1 MDDTQDRYAGDGAW
15 RQWFEICSVAGCGE
29 EDARRLRA
37 QIVPAM
43 MRRLAACGVSPEE
56 TQGEDPVAFF
66 DAFFQLRGSRE
77 GAKPLKLWFAH
88 RIRAEGLAMRDF
100 VCGTLFGAASGRVHD
115 IVVDWIA
122 ALKGWRPRTLRGED
136 GRRRLVWEGAPTDET
151 AAALQAGDAAP
162 DAADLLDAEPLR
174 RQIEN
179 ALSRTAAK
187 LGVEKT
193 AVALL
198 LYATAQDVPLTDAAV
213 LEGLQTGKSR
223 AYALREKV
231 VKRMKAELSELDEEA
246 GSPLAGRLL
255 LEVCE
260 AAVPAA
266 TRVRWENHA

>member
-1 MDDTQDRYAGDGAW
+1 MDDTSDRYAGDAAW
-15 RQWFEICSVAGCGE
+15 EDWFRICSVAGCNA

-66 DAFFQLRGSRE
+66 DAFFSLKGSRE

-88 RIRAEGLAMRDF
+88 RIRTEGIALRDF

-115 IVVDWIA
+115 IVTDWIA
-122 ALKGWRPRTLRGED
+122 ALKGWRPRTLRDAD
-136 GRRRLVWEGAPTDET
+136 GRRRLVWEGAPADEA
-151 AAALQAGDAAP
+151 AAALQAGDAPPDDPDFLDEAP
-162 DAADLLDAEPLR
+162 MR
-174 RQIEN
+174 REIEN
-179 ALSRTAAK
+179 ALFRTAAR
-187 LGVEKT
+187 LGVEKS

-223 AYALREKV
+223 AYALREKA
-231 VKRMKAELSELDEEA
+231 VKRIGAELADAEGA
-246 GSPLAGRLL
+246 GSPLFGRLL

-260 AAVPAA
+260 AAIPEA
-266 TRVRWENHA
+266 VRAQLEKQP

>member
-1 MDDTQDRYAGDGAW
+1 MDDTQDRYAGDGVW

-88 RIRAEGLAMRDF
+88 RIRTEGLAMRDF

-136 GRRRLVWEGAPTDET
+136 GRRRLVWEGAPADEG
-151 AAALQAGDAAP
+151 AAALQAGDVAP

-174 RQIEN
+174 RQIED
-179 ALSRTAAK
+179 ALSRAAAK
-187 LGVEKT
+187 LGVEKS

>member
-1 MDDTQDRYAGDGAW
+1 MDENQDRYAGDAAW
-15 RQWFEICSVAGCGE
+15 EEWFRICSVAGCGAGE
-29 EDARRLRA
+29 AARLRA

-66 DAFFQLRGSRE
+66 DAFFRLKGSRE

-88 RIRAEGLAMRDF
+88 RIRAEGIAMRDF

-122 ALKGWRPRTLRGED
+122 ALKGWKPRTLRDAD
-136 GRRRLVWEGAPTDET
+136 GRRRLVWEGAPADEA

-174 RQIEN
+174 RQIED
-179 ALSRTAAK
+179 ALSRAAAK
-187 LGVEKT
+187 LGAEKS

-213 LEGLQTGKSR
+213 LEGLETGKTR
-223 AYALREKV
+223 AYALRDKAM
-231 VKRMKAELSELDEEA
+231 KRMKAELSDLE
-246 GSPLAGRLL
+246 GTPSPLAARLL

-266 TRVRWENHA
+266 TRARWENKQ

>member
-37 QIVPAM
+37 QIVSAM
-43 MRRLAACGVSPEE
+43 MRRLAVCGVSPEE

-100 VCGTLFGAASGRVHD
+100 VCGTLFGAVSGRVHD

-136 GRRRLVWEGAPTDET
+136 GRRRREEGEL
-151 AAALQAGDAAP
+151 AL
-162 DAADLLDAEPLR
+162 PLR
-174 RQIEN
+174 IRG
-179 ALSRTAAK
+179 RW
-187 LGVEKT
+187 LGLRLRRLDRGGLCRSAGVLLRGRRGRC
-193 AVALL
+193 LL
-198 LYATAQDVPLTDAAV
+198 LAHRVCPF
-213 LEGLQTGKSR
+213 
-223 AYALREKV
+223 
-231 VKRMKAELSELDEEA
+231 LS
-246 GSPLAGRLL
+246 
-255 LEVCE
+255 
-260 AAVPAA
+260 
-266 TRVRWENHA
+266 

>member
-1 MDDTQDRYAGDGAW
+1 MDDTHDRYAGDGAW

-43 MRRLAACGVSPEE
+43 MRRLAACGLSPEE

-66 DAFFQLRGSRE
+66 DAFFRLRGSRE

-136 GRRRLVWEGAPTDET
+136 GRRRLVWEGAPADET

-174 RQIEN
+174 RQIED
-179 ALSRTAAK
+179 ALSSTAAK
-187 LGVEKT
+187 LGVEKS

-231 VKRMKAELSELDEEA
+231 VKRMKAELSELGEEA
-246 GSPLAGRLL
+246 ASPLAGRLL

>member
-1 MDDTQDRYAGDGAW
+1 MDDKQDRYAGDKAW
-15 RQWFEICSVAGCGE
+15 GKWFEICSVDGCPPE
-29 EDARRLRA
+29 AARRLRA
-37 QIVPAM
+37 QVAPAM
-43 MRRLAACGVSPEE
+43 LSRLARHGIAPEE

-66 DAFFQLRGSRE
+66 DAFFRLRGSRE

-88 RIRAEGLAMRDF
+88 RIRAEGIAMRDF
-100 VCGTLFGAASGRVHD
+100 VCGTLFGSASGRVHD

-122 ALKGWRPRTLRGED
+122 ALKGWKPRTLRDAD
-136 GRRRLVWEGAPTDET
+136 GRRRLVWEGAPADEA

-187 LGVEKT
+187 LGAEKS

>member
-1 MDDTQDRYAGDGAW
+1 MDDTQDRYAGDEAW
-15 RQWFEICSVAGCGE
+15 EKWFEICSVDGCPPEG
-29 EDARRLRA
+29 ARRLRA
-37 QIVPAM
+37 QVAPAM
-43 MRRLAACGVSPEE
+43 LSRLARHGIAPEE

-66 DAFFQLRGSRE
+66 DSFFRLKGSRE

-136 GRRRLVWEGAPTDET
+136 GRRRLVWEGAPADEA

-187 LGVEKT
+187 LGAEKS

-198 LYATAQDVPLTDAAV
+198 LYATAQDVPLTHAAV
-213 LEGLQTGKSR
+213 LEGLKTGKSR

-231 VKRMKAELSELDEEA
+231 VEWIGAELADAEA
-246 GSPLAGRLL
+246 AESPLFGRLL

-266 TRVRWENHA
+266 VRAQLEKQP

>member
-66 DAFFQLRGSRE
+66 DAFFRLRGSRE

-136 GRRRLVWEGAPTDET
+136 GRRRLVWEGAPADEA

-174 RQIEN
+174 RQIED

-187 LGVEKT
+187 LGAEKS

>member
-66 DAFFQLRGSRE
+66 DAFFRLKGSRE

-136 GRRRLVWEGAPTDET
+136 GRRRL
-151 AAALQAGDAAP
+151 
-162 DAADLLDAEPLR
+162 
-174 RQIEN
+174 
-179 ALSRTAAK
+179 
-187 LGVEKT
+187 
-193 AVALL
+193 
-198 LYATAQDVPLTDAAV
+198 
-213 LEGLQTGKSR
+213 
-223 AYALREKV
+223 
-231 VKRMKAELSELDEEA
+231 
-246 GSPLAGRLL
+246 SPGR
-255 LEVCE
+255 
-260 AAVPAA
+260 
-266 TRVRWENHA
+266 

>member
-1 MDDTQDRYAGDGAW
+1 MDDTSDRYAGDAAW
-15 RQWFEICSVAGCGE
+15 EDWFHICSVAGCGE

-66 DAFFQLRGSRE
+66 DAFFRLKGSRE

-88 RIRAEGLAMRDF
+88 RIRTEGIAMRDF

-115 IVVDWIA
+115 IVTDWIA
-122 ALKGWRPRTLRGED
+122 ALKGWKPRTLRDAD
-136 GRRRLVWEGAPTDET
+136 GRRRLVWEGAPADEA
-151 AAALQAGDAAP
+151 AAALQSGDAPPDDPDFLDEAP
-162 DAADLLDAEPLR
+162 MR
-174 RQIEN
+174 REIAG
-179 ALSRTAAK
+179 ALVRTAAR
-187 LGVEKT
+187 LGVEKP

-213 LEGLQTGKSR
+213 LEGLKTGKSS

-231 VKRMKAELSELDEEA
+231 VKRIGAELADAEGA
-246 GSPLAGRLL
+246 GSPLFGRLL

-260 AAVPAA
+260 AAIPEA
-266 TRVRWENHA
+266 VRAQLEKQP

>member
-66 DAFFQLRGSRE
+66 DAFFRLRGSRE

-115 IVVDWIA
+115 IGVDWIA
-122 ALKGWRPRTLRGED
+122 ALKGWRPRTLRDAD
-136 GRRRLVWEGAPTDET
+136 GRRRLVWEGASADET

-174 RQIEN
+174 RQIED
-179 ALSRTAAK
+179 ALSRAAAK
-187 LGVEKT
+187 LGAEKS

-246 GSPLAGRLL
+246 AGPLAGRLL

>member
-66 DAFFQLRGSRE
+66 DAFFRLKGSRE

-122 ALKGWRPRTLRGED
+122 ALD
-136 GRRRLVWEGAPTDET
+136 GPAFADDELARLD
-151 AAALQAGDAAP
+151 ALLSAP
-162 DAADLLDAEPLR
+162 D
-174 RQIEN
+174 
-179 ALSRTAAK
+179 
-187 LGVEKT
+187 
-193 AVALL
+193 
-198 LYATAQDVPLTDAAV
+198 
-213 LEGLQTGKSR
+213 
-223 AYALREKV
+223 
-231 VKRMKAELSELDEEA
+231 
-246 GSPLAGRLL
+246 SPA
-255 LEVCE
+255 
-260 AAVPAA
+260 P
-266 TRVRWENHA
+266 

>member
-66 DAFFQLRGSRE
+66 DAFFRLRGSRE

-136 GRRRLVWEGAPTDET
+136 GRRRLVWEGAPADEA

-174 RQIEN
+174 RQIED

-231 VKRMKAELSELDEEA
+231 VKRMKAELSELGEEA

>member
-1 MDDTQDRYAGDGAW
+1 MDDTHDRYAGDGAW

-29 EDARRLRA
+29 ENARRLRA

-66 DAFFQLRGSRE
+66 DAFFRLRGSRE

-136 GRRRLVWEGAPTDET
+136 GRRRLVWEGAPADEA

-174 RQIEN
+174 RQIEG
-179 ALSRTAAK
+179 ALSRTAAR

-231 VKRMKAELSELDEEA
+231 VKRMKAELSELGEEA
-246 GSPLAGRLL
+246 AGPLAARLL